1 MTKRKPNP
9 FAHLFGGA
17 ALAATVLFNGAA
29 VAQEKPAEVPATA
42 PAQQFKDERALNLLK
57 GMSDTLA
64 KAQSLNFKVRS
75 QTLPEQC
82 ITEKLFS

>member
-1 MTKRKPNP
+1 MTTRKPNP

-17 ALAATVLFNGAA
+17 VLAATVLFNGAA

-64 KAQSLNFKVRS
+64 KAQTLNFKAVS
-75 QTLPEQC
+75 YTHLTLP
-82 ITEKLFS
+82 TSDLV

>member
-17 ALAATVLFNGAA
+17 MLAATVLFNGTA

-42 PAQQFKDERALNLLK
+42 PAQQFKDERALNLLRHERYA
-57 GMSDTLA
+57 GQ
-64 KAQSLNFKVRS
+64 AQ
-75 QTLPEQC
+75 PELQC
-82 ITEKLFS
+82 AA

>member
-29 VAQEKPAEVPATA
+29 VAQEKPAEVN
-42 PAQQFKDERALNLLK
+42 KALIDFIK
-57 GMSDTLA
+57 GL
-64 KAQSLNFKVRS
+64 
-75 QTLPEQC
+75 
-82 ITEKLFS
+82 